1 MADESYDELDFSNAA
16 ELVGK
21 RRRYFRRPKRPA
33 DLLGQLMARTGFS
46 QQESRQELSSVWV
59 TLVGET
65 LSKKTRVGQL
75 KRNVLEVFVS
85 SSAVNQQLSFK
96 KAQLV
101 KQLQQQ
107 LPKEKIKDIR
117 FKIGSFG

>member
-1 MADESYDELDFSNAA
+1 LTDSYDELDFANAA
-16 ELVGK
+16 DLVGK
-21 RRRYFRRPKRPA
+21 RRRYFRRPKKPA
-33 DLLGQLMARTGFS
+33 NLLGQLMARTGFS
-46 QQESRQELSSVWV
+46 QQQSQTDLADVWK
-59 TLVGET
+59 TLVGEQ
-65 LSKKTRVGQL
+65 LNNKTRVGQL

-101 KQLQQQ
+101 QQLQQK
-107 LPKEKIKDIR
+107 LPKEKIKNIR